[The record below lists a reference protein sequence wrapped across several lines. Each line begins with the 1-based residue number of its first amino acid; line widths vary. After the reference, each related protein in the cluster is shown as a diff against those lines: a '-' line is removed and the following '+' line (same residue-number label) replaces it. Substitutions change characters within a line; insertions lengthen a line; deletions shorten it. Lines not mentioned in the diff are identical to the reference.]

1 MKKSKKLMAL
11 LASVLTVSILVT
23 GCGGT
28 QQEAMKNTTEQPKTE
43 QKSAY
48 PEKEIT
54 FVCPWPAGGSSDL
67 IVRTLSKGLGDA
79 FPKPVVVVNRE
90 GANGIIAATE
100 LTRAAADGYTISLG
114 TNGLF
119 TTSPLTQ
126 EGVTYSMDNFD
137 FLVAATNEPIV
148 ISVPANSSYQTF
160 EDLAKAS
167 KEQNVT
173 IRYGNSGIGGI
184 PQLTL
189 AYLFQLADIK
199 AQPIPFKGSAP
210 AITAAIGSHVDAVA
224 SHPGEIVEHTKAGT
238 LRPLAISSPERVAAL
253 PDVPTMK
260 ELGYDIDM
268 GVRKFVFAPKGMPE
282 DVRSALVASLT
293 EVAKSAEF
301 KKTMEDAGLIHDV
314 MTGDEVKK
322 YLEVQMPIMKDLIE
336 KMPKE

>member
-11 LASVLTVSILVT
+11 LAGVLTASILFT

-28 QQEAMKNTTEQPKTE
+28 QQEAMKNTEEQPKTE

-48 PEKEIT
+48 PEKEVI

-67 IVRTLSKGLGDA
+67 IVRTLSKGLDGI
-79 FPKPVVVVNRE
+79 FTKPVVVVNRE
-90 GANGIIAATE
+90 GANGIIATSG
-100 LTRAAADGYTISLG
+100 LTSTPADGYTISSG

-126 EGVTYSMDNFD
+126 EGVNYSIENFD
-137 FLVAATNEPIV
+137 FLVGVTNEPIV
-148 ISVPANSSYQTF
+148 ISVPAGSPYQTF
-160 EDLAKAS
+160 EDLVKAS
-167 KEQNVT
+167 QEQNVT

-189 AYLFQLADIK
+189 AYLFQLADIN
-199 AQPIPFKGSAP
+199 AQPIPFKGTAP
-210 AITAAIGSHVDAVA
+210 AITAAIGGHVDAVA
-224 SHPGEIVEHTKAGT
+224 SHPGEVIEHAKAGT
-238 LRPLAISSPERVAAL
+238 LRPLAISSPERAAVF
-253 PDVPTMK
+253 PDMPTMK

-282 DVRSALVASLT
+282 DVRVTLVEALT
-293 EVAKSAEF
+293 EVANSAEF

-314 MTGDEVKK
+314 MTGEEVKK
-322 YLEVQMPIMKDLIE
+322 YLEEQLPIMKDLIE
-336 KMPKE
+336 KMPKQ